1 MHHRNI
7 RVAQKIGDVCKRST
21 IWATRRVRCM
31 LARRSDVVKLRLT
44 NALAR
49 MGGQPHRGLT
59 GIDGGISVIDQS
71 LHPKVVIE
79 SSHHRIQTCG
89 P

>member
-1 MHHRNI
+1 MHHRDI
-7 RVAQKIGDVCKRST
+7 RVAQEIDDVCERFT

-31 LARRSDVVKLRLT
+31 LGQCSDVVKLRLT

-59 GIDGGISVIDQS
+59 SIDGGISVVDQS
-71 LHPKVVIE
+71 LHPNVVIE
-79 SSHHRIQTCG
+79 PSHHRIQTCS